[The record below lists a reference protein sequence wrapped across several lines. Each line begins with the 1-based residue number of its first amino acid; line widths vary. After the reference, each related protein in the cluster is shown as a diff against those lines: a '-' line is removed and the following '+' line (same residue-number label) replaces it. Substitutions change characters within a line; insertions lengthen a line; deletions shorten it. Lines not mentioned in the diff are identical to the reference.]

1 MASAAS
7 FQEQILIIRVLI
19 ADDSAPIRD
28 SLASLLNPQ
37 NGFQVVGLACDGLEA
52 VEQATELL
60 PDVVIMD
67 AQMPNMDGVEAIR
80 RIKQTTLGVGVLLFS
95 VFADYTEA
103 GMAAGADG
111 YLMKDCELGDLFA
124 ELKRIAGI
132 APAGS

>member
-1 MASAAS
+1 MGGGDTVALVSN
-7 FQEQILIIRVLI
+7 FQEQTLIIRVLI
-19 ADDSAPIRD
+19 ADDSAAIRG
-28 SLASLLNPQ
+28 SLTSLLNPQ

-60 PDVVIMD
+60 PDLVIMD

-80 RIKQTTLGVGVLLFS
+80 RIKQTTLGVGILLFS

-111 YLMKDCELGDLFA
+111 HLMKDCELEERVA
-124 ELKRIAGI
+124 
-132 APAGS
+132 